1 MTHDEQYVALVEN
14 VLVNGTE
21 REDRTGTG
29 TIAVFGRQMR
39 FSMRDR
45 SIPMLTTKKIHTKS
59 IIHEL
64 LWYIS
69 GSGNIKYLQEN
80 GVRIWNEWADENGD
94 LGPVYGV
101 QWRKWPTF
109 CEQYDIDVVDVPGGS
124 DMITRPYYM
133 PDTPIDQIAQL
144 IDSLKNNPDSR
155 RHIVSAWNVAQID
168 EMNLPPCHYG
178 FQCDAR
184 PLTVMERVYEAGR
197 KYHPSEILENTETET
212 VENWLNEAKIPKYE
226 LSLILNQRSCDV
238 GLGVPFNIV
247 QYSILLHMIAH
258 VVNMSVGDFIWNGGN
273 VHIYKNHI
281 EQLRG
286 QVLLK
291 PYVSPKLR
299 FARTVTDIDDF
310 KFEDFVIE
318 GYQSHPVIKMDVAV

>member
-1 MTHDEQYVALVEN
+1 MTHDEQYLALVED
-14 VLVNGTE
+14 VLANGTE

-39 FSMRDR
+39 FNMKDH

-101 QWRKWPTF
+101 QWRHWKKYEHHVHPEAKYMSPNDYSEMYWP
-109 CEQYDIDVVDVPGGS
+109 ED
-124 DMITRPYYM
+124 
-133 PDTPIDQIAQL
+133 IDQIADL
-144 IDSLKNNPDSR
+144 IDGLKNNPAGR
-155 RHIVSAWNVAQID
+155 RHIVSAWNVGELD
-168 EMNLPPCHYG
+168 EMKLPPCHYS

-197 KYHPSEILENTETET
+197 KYHPNEIVENTESSTI
-212 VENWLNEAKIPKYE
+212 ENWLDEAKIPKYE

-286 QVLLK
+286 QVLRK
-291 PYVSPKLR
+291 PYDSPKLR

-310 KFEDFVIE
+310 KFDDFVIE

>member
-1 MTHDEQYVALVEN
+1 MTHDEQYLALVED
-14 VLVNGTE
+14 VLANGTE

-39 FSMRDR
+39 FNMKDR
-45 SIPMLTTKKIHTKS
+45 TIPMLTTKKIHLKS
-59 IIHEL
+59 IILEL

-101 QWRKWPTF
+101 QWRSWKQYKHHVHPEAKFMSPNDYSETYWP
-109 CEQYDIDVVDVPGGS
+109 ED
-124 DMITRPYYM
+124 
-133 PDTPIDQIAQL
+133 IDQIAQL
-144 IDSLKNNPDSR
+144 IDGLKANPAGR
-155 RHIVSAWNVAQID
+155 RHMVNAWNVGELDLMA
-168 EMNLPPCHYG
+168 LPPCHYS

-197 KYHPSEILENTETET
+197 KYHPNEILENTQDQSIEK
-212 VENWLNEAKIPKYE
+212 WLDDANTPKYE

-247 QYSILLHMIAH
+247 QYSILLHMLAQ
-258 VVNMSVGDFIWNGGN
+258 VTNMSVGEFIWNGGN

-286 QVLLK
+286 QVLRK
-291 PYVSPKLR
+291 PYDSPKLR
-299 FARTVTDIDDF
+299 FARNVTDIDDF
-310 KFEDFVIE
+310 KFEDFVIA
-318 GYQSHPVIKMDVAV
+318 GYQSHPAIKMDVAV